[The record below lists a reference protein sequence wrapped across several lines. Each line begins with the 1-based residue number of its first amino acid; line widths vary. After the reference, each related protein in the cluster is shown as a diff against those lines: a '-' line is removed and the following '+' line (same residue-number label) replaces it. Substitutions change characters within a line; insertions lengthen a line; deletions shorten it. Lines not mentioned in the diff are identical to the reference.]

1 MAVTNSTIERQ
12 NQRAV
17 SVDVILTNS
26 TDVTIPDTNQFW
38 KLELV
43 GIQEQMNKMM
53 MNTHDDEQT
62 LEQIKG
68 GITKQMERFY
78 ICSPWKESKVNLSN
92 N

>member
-12 NQRAV
+12 NQRGKE
-17 SVDVILTNS
+17 ILFLCKEIMTNPNMS
-26 TDVTIPDTNQFW
+26 
-38 KLELV
+38 
-43 GIQEQMNKMM
+43 GIQEVTLISEQMNKMM